1 VSTPSPQGN
10 SVVHVWQDNETDI
23 DLLGFQVHADL
34 IRSVVTDP
42 AILPVTVG
50 VFGDWGGGK
59 SSIMKMLQKD
69 LSDETKYPKV
79 ACLYFNGWT
88 FEGYEDAKSALLTS
102 ILIQLGEHKRFGPKA
117 KDWVVKL
124 LKRVK
129 RMEAGKLAIKHF
141 GVPIAAA
148 LATGGLAA
156 IPAAAIGSRCCCG
169 RVRHRRRWRR
179 RNRLV
184 ESR

>member
-1 VSTPSPQGN
+1 MS
-10 SVVHVWQDNETDI
+10 
-23 DLLGFQVHADL
+23 
-34 IRSVVTDP
+34 
-42 AILPVTVG
+42 
-50 VFGDWGGGK
+50 
-59 SSIMKMLQKD
+59 
-69 LSDETKYPKV
+69 KYPKV
-79 ACLYFNGWT
+79 VCLYLNGWT

-156 IPAAAIGSRCCCG
+156 IPAAAMVAGAAVVCRSC
-169 RVRHRRRWRR
+169 HRRRSRR